1 VEGVV
6 VVGQPLGHV
15 ELTARVPTSDVR
27 VSVVCLFTNK
37 YPAGNGVCT
46 LVDVLMNHSFLL
58 EFRRASERFT
68 VRPVREYILY
78 LYLYLRAVRIAA
90 TASLAALVLASAVR
104 ALRRRHGG
112 PGCHAGAARSSSG
125 SANTAAAAAAVEA
138 DAHEIVRGRLWL
150 GAASAARDAA
160 FITAVGV
167 THVVNCADEVCMR
180 TTGNLYYTSY
190 RCCACV

>member
-1 VEGVV
+1 VV

-68 VRPVREYILY
+68 VRPV
-78 LYLYLRAVRIAA
+78 RAVRIAA